1 MPLLRSLILA
11 VVPRSAREALERESR
26 LWMLIC
32 PKCGEEKSFWDIG
45 GIRYKAVGNPRK
57 LIRCAKF
64 GWKWHRVEKKT
75 TLPDARPVHG

>member
-57 LIRCAKF
+57 LIRCAKC

>member
-11 VVPRSAREALERESR
+11 VVPRSVAEAFERESR

-32 PKCGEEKSFWDIG
+32 PKCGGEKSFWDIG

-57 LIRCAKF
+57 LIRCSQC
-64 GWKWHRVEKKT
+64 GWTWHRVEKRSPDELAKT
-75 TLPDARPVHG
+75 